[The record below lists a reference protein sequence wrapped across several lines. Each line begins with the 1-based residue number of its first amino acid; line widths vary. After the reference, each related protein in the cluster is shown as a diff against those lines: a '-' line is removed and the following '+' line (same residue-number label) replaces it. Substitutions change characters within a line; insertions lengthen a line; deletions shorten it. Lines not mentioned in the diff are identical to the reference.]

1 MKKRMVRRGK
11 YSDGVRARE
20 KSWYG
25 NKRENVFVLQLSS
38 TWVVE
43 GGISVSII
51 RASKWGA
58 RYFSML

>member
-43 GGISVSII
+43 GGDQCLNYS
-51 RASKWGA
+51 SKQVGC
-58 RYFSML
+58 

>member
-25 NKRENVFVLQLSS
+25 NKREIVFVLQLSS

-43 GGISVSII
+43 GGDQCLNYS
-51 RASKWGA
+51 SKQVGC
-58 RYFSML
+58 